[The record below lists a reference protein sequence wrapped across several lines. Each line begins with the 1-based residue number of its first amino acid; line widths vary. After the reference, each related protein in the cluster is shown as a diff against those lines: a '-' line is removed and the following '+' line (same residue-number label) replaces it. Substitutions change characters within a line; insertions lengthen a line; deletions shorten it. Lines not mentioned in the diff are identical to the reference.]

1 MNANRLVF
9 LDLVGD
15 DQTYN
20 HDSANQDRNHPLIT
34 HLSPP
39 KPFLS
44 DAKAPS
50 ITVHPSKTEAIILDE
65 KDTGHILVVQKK
77 KSRGRPDSLDGVL
90 PEKTD
95 GRWGFLWKRMLFCGS
110 IWKMGIIFLFAVNGL
125 VLFLRFLSPPLTI
138 STS

>member
-1 MNANRLVF
+1 MERQSGMNANRLVF

-15 DQTYN
+15 DQTYH

-95 GRWGFLWKRMLFCGS
+95 GRWGFYGKGCCFVLDLENGNYFFC
-110 IWKMGIIFLFAVNGL
+110 L
-125 VLFLRFLSPPLTI
+125 LSTG
-138 STS
+138 

>member
-1 MNANRLVF
+1 MRTKCSVF

-50 ITVHPSKTEAIILDE
+50 ITVHPSKAEAIILDE
-65 KDTGHILVVQKK
+65 KGYIRHS
-77 KSRGRPDSLDGVL
+77 SR
-90 PEKTD
+90 PEKEIK
-95 GRWGFLWKRMLFCGS
+95 GRGGS
-110 IWKMGIIFLFAVNGL
+110 WRIF
-125 VLFLRFLSPPLTI
+125 S
-138 STS
+138 

>member
-110 IWKMGIIFLFAVNGL
+110 IWKMGIVFFVYCQRVNFIFAFSVPTLDN
-125 VLFLRFLSPPLTI
+125 
-138 STS
+138 